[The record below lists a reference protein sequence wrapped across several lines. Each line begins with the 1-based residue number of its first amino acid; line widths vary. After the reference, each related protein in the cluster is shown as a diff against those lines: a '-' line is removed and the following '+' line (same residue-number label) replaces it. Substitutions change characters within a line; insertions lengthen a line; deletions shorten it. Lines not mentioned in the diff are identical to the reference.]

1 MKISNRLGSEERMRE
16 IYDSDLQMKNLLD
29 GVLI

>member
-1 MKISNRLGSEERMRE
+1 MKISNRLGSEERMGE
-16 IYDSDLQMKNLLD
+16 IYDSDSQMKNSLD